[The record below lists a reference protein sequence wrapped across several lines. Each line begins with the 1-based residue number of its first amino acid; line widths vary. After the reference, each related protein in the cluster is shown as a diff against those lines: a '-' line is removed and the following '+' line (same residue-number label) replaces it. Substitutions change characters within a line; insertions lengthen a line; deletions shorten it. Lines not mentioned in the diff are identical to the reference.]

1 MAFQNLKASSF
12 GDLLDNPSGWTAKGG
27 QPGDARGIVPAHVK
41 GSTPDSAPS
50 STQEERTQAGTQPS
64 EPEDTPTGST
74 PEGTPE
80 ERTASAPVLS
90 QTPAGAHT
98 PPGTQAF
105 AAEESA
111 AGPMDSTPEATGPV
125 NSTPDTLTDSVESTP
140 GDKPPDALSEVPPVS
155 SPSEGVK
162 EAEPA
167 DVPKSPEDKPDGT
180 QGKAPE
186 TPPVTDS
193 PEDIQR
199 DSTEEAPGET
209 DGTPAKA
216 PEAARAI
223 PDRAAVRERL
233 LKQLEDR
240 PELADAFLKMFSLMP
255 EAPGAK
261 KAAPPVP
268 KPEAPAP
275 PDKADTVE
283 VKAPADPA
291 DPDPAG
297 SPAVPDKSGTP
308 PEGAAE
314 EAAPSP
320 EAPSLETTLET
331 PAPSLEAVPE
341 TADPVPE
348 TSAPADPD
356 EKPETLPAE
365 GTEIARTADAETP
378 AKDVQRFSDD
388 VSDSSKVITPTGDEK
403 AVTDES
409 TKALDLSPVI
419 DAAIRKSFRDIFA
432 SLPKDPAPA
441 DATPSLPDSDD
452 PLQIL
457 SAALEPA
464 EKARAAKAEATK
476 VDQLLTLEQL
486 TRSELIAMESVLK
499 ELRTLARRQEVHL
512 SLNRGAVKNG
522 LTEVRQNLSDFR
534 EFLSTKSEPVEDDD
548 EEAETPVEVS
558 LADLAE
564 RIDYLQTVLEQLPA
578 RSEKPAE
585 PLPDAKALQASYDE
599 TLERMEHIPDAL
611 DEGIQKV
618 LGNAQRQVDRYC
630 TKFLSVHKKKD
641 NPLLKA
647 LPFIAAFLGGFLGT
661 LVIGQALLH

>member
-1 MAFQNLKASSF
+1 M
-12 GDLLDNPSGWTAKGG
+12 
-27 QPGDARGIVPAHVK
+27 
-41 GSTPDSAPS
+41 
-50 STQEERTQAGTQPS
+50 
-64 EPEDTPTGST
+64 
-74 PEGTPE
+74 
-80 ERTASAPVLS
+80 
-90 QTPAGAHT
+90 
-98 PPGTQAF
+98 
-105 AAEESA
+105 
-111 AGPMDSTPEATGPV
+111 
-125 NSTPDTLTDSVESTP
+125 
-140 GDKPPDALSEVPPVS
+140 
-155 SPSEGVK
+155 
-162 EAEPA
+162 
-167 DVPKSPEDKPDGT
+167 
-180 QGKAPE
+180 
-186 TPPVTDS
+186 
-193 PEDIQR
+193 
-199 DSTEEAPGET
+199 
-209 DGTPAKA
+209 
-216 PEAARAI
+216 
-223 PDRAAVRERL
+223 
-233 LKQLEDR
+233 
-240 PELADAFLKMFSLMP
+240 
-255 EAPGAK
+255 
-261 KAAPPVP
+261 
-268 KPEAPAP
+268 
-275 PDKADTVE
+275 
-283 VKAPADPA
+283 
-291 DPDPAG
+291 
-297 SPAVPDKSGTP
+297 
-308 PEGAAE
+308 
-314 EAAPSP
+314 
-320 EAPSLETTLET
+320 
-331 PAPSLEAVPE
+331 
-341 TADPVPE
+341 
-348 TSAPADPD
+348 
-356 EKPETLPAE
+356 
-365 GTEIARTADAETP
+365 
-378 AKDVQRFSDD
+378 
-388 VSDSSKVITPTGDEK
+388 
-403 AVTDES
+403 
-409 TKALDLSPVI
+409 DLSPVI

-441 DATPSLPDSDD
+441 DATLSLPDSDD

>member
-1 MAFQNLKASSF
+1 MMAFQNLKASSF

-50 STQEERTQAGTQPS
+50 STQEERTQAGTQPPES
-64 EPEDTPTGST
+64 EDTPTGST
-74 PEGTPE
+74 QDGTPE

-90 QTPAGAHT
+90 HTPAGAHT
-98 PPGTQAF
+98 QPGTQAVV
-105 AAEESA
+105 AEESA

-125 NSTPDTLTDSVESTP
+125 DSTPDALTDPVESTR
-140 GDKPPDALSEVPPVS
+140 GDKPQDALSEVPPVS
-155 SPSEGVK
+155 SPSEGPK

-167 DVPKSPEDKPDGT
+167 DVPKSPEDKTDGT
-180 QGKAPE
+180 QTPNLE

-193 PEDIQR
+193 PDGGTP
-199 DSTEEAPGET
+199 DET

-356 EKPETLPAE
+356 EKPEALPAE

-403 AVTDES
+403 AVTDGS
-409 TKALDLSPVI
+409 TKTLDLSPVI

-441 DATPSLPDSDD
+441 DATLSLPDSDD

>member
-1 MAFQNLKASSF
+1 MMAFQNLKASSF

-216 PEAARAI
+216 PEASRAI
-223 PDRAAVRERL
+223 PDRSSAMERL
-233 LKQLEDR
+233 VQQLEDR
-240 PELADAFLKMFSLMP
+240 PELAETFLKMFSLMP

-261 KAAPPVP
+261 KTVPPVP

-283 VKAPADPA
+283 VK
-291 DPDPAG
+291 
-297 SPAVPDKSGTP
+297 TP

-320 EAPSLETTLET
+320 ETT
-331 PAPSLEAVPE
+331 
-341 TADPVPE
+341 PE
-348 TSAPADPD
+348 TSAPAVPD
-356 EKPETLPAE
+356 EKPEALPVE
-365 GTEIARTADAETP
+365 GTEIARPADAETP
-378 AKDVQRFSDD
+378 VKDVQRSSDD
-388 VSDSSKVITPTGDEK
+388 VSGSSKAITPVGDEK

-409 TKALDLSPVI
+409 TKTLDLSPVI

-432 SLPKDPAPA
+432 SLPKNPAPA
-441 DATPSLPDSDD
+441 DTTPSLPDSDD

-457 SAALEPA
+457 SAALEPV

>member
-50 STQEERTQAGTQPS
+50 NTQEERTQAGTQPS

-125 NSTPDTLTDSVESTP
+125 NSTPDALTDSVESTP
-140 GDKPPDALSEVPPVS
+140 GDKPQDALSEVPPVS

-216 PEAARAI
+216 PEASRAI
-223 PDRAAVRERL
+223 PDRSSAMERL
-233 LKQLEDR
+233 VQQLEDR
-240 PELADAFLKMFSLMP
+240 PELAETFLKMFSLMP

-261 KAAPPVP
+261 KTVPPVP

-283 VKAPADPA
+283 VK
-291 DPDPAG
+291 
-297 SPAVPDKSGTP
+297 TP
-308 PEGAAE
+308 SEGAAE

-320 EAPSLETTLET
+320 ETT
-331 PAPSLEAVPE
+331 
-341 TADPVPE
+341 PE

-356 EKPETLPAE
+356 EKPEALPVE
-365 GTEIARTADAETP
+365 GTEIARPADAETP
-378 AKDVQRFSDD
+378 VKDVQRSSDD
-388 VSDSSKVITPTGDEK
+388 VSGSSKVLRLLVMKK

-409 TKALDLSPVI
+409 TKTLDLSPVI

-432 SLPKDPAPA
+432 SLPKNPAPA
-441 DATPSLPDSDD
+441 DTTPSLPDSDD

-457 SAALEPA
+457 SAALEPV

-564 RIDYLQTVLEQLPA
+564 RIDYIRQALLAFKEDASRV
-578 RSEKPAE
+578 KPAE

-599 TLERMEHIPDAL
+599 TLERMEHIPNAL

-647 LPFIAAFLGGFLGT
+647 LPFIAAFLGGFLGA
-661 LVIGQALLH
+661 LVVGQALLH

>member
-50 STQEERTQAGTQPS
+50 STQEERTQAGTQPPES
-64 EPEDTPTGST
+64 EDTPTGST
-74 PEGTPE
+74 QDGTPE

-90 QTPAGAHT
+90 HTPAGAHT
-98 PPGTQAF
+98 QPGTQAVV
-105 AAEESA
+105 AEESA

-125 NSTPDTLTDSVESTP
+125 DSTPDALTDPVESTR
-140 GDKPPDALSEVPPVS
+140 GDKPQDALSEVPPVS
-155 SPSEGVK
+155 SPSEGPK

-167 DVPKSPEDKPDGT
+167 DVPKSPEDKTDGT
-180 QGKAPE
+180 QTPNLE

-193 PEDIQR
+193 PDGGTP
-199 DSTEEAPGET
+199 DET

-268 KPEAPAP
+268 KPEVPAP

-297 SPAVPDKSGTP
+297 SPAVP
-308 PEGAAE
+308 
-314 EAAPSP
+314 
-320 EAPSLETTLET
+320 
-331 PAPSLEAVPE
+331 
-341 TADPVPE
+341 E

-356 EKPETLPAE
+356 EKPEALPAE

-403 AVTDES
+403 AVTDGS
-409 TKALDLSPVI
+409 TKTLDLSPVI

-630 TKFLSVHKKKD
+630 AKFLSVHKKKD

-661 LVIGQALLH
+661 LVVGQALLH

>member
-1 MAFQNLKASSF
+1 MERNKLKESSL
-12 GDLLDNPSGWTAKGG
+12 GDLLDNPHGWTAKGG

-41 GSTPDSAPS
+41 GSIPDSAPS
-50 STQEERTQAGTQPS
+50 NTQEERTQAGTQPS

-90 QTPAGAHT
+90 QTPAGAYT
-98 PPGTQAF
+98 PPGTQGG

-125 NSTPDTLTDSVESTP
+125 NSTPDALTDPVESTP
-140 GDKPPDALSEVPPVS
+140 GDKPQDALSEVPPVS

-209 DGTPAKA
+209 DGTLAKA
-216 PEAARAI
+216 PEASRAI
-223 PDRAAVRERL
+223 PDRSSAMERL
-233 LKQLEDR
+233 VQQLEDR
-240 PELADAFLKMFSLMP
+240 PELAETFLKMFSLMP
-255 EAPGAK
+255 EAPGVK
-261 KAAPPVP
+261 KTVPPVP

-275 PDKADTVE
+275 PDKTDTVE
-283 VKAPADPA
+283 VKAPA
-291 DPDPAG
+291 
-297 SPAVPDKSGTP
+297 VPDKVKTSP
-308 PEGAAE
+308 E

-320 EAPSLETTLET
+320 ETT
-331 PAPSLEAVPE
+331 
-341 TADPVPE
+341 PE

-356 EKPETLPAE
+356 EKPEALPVE
-365 GTEIARTADAETP
+365 GTETAQPADAETP
-378 AKDVQRFSDD
+378 VKDVQRSSDD
-388 VSDSSKVITPTGDEK
+388 VSGSSQVITPVGDEK

-432 SLPKDPAPA
+432 SLPKNPAPA
-441 DATPSLPDSDD
+441 DTTPSLPDSDD

-457 SAALEPA
+457 SAALEPV

-564 RIDYLQTVLEQLPA
+564 RIDYIRQALLAFKEDASRV
-578 RSEKPAE
+578 KPAE

-641 NPLLKA
+641 HPLLKA
-647 LPFIAAFLGGFLGT
+647 LPFIAAFLGGFLGA
-661 LVIGQALLH
+661 LVVGQALLH

>member
-1 MAFQNLKASSF
+1 MMAFQNLKASSF

-50 STQEERTQAGTQPS
+50 NTQKELAQAGTQPS

-80 ERTASAPVLS
+80 G
-90 QTPAGAHT
+90 TP
-98 PPGTQAF
+98 
-105 AAEESA
+105 EESA

-125 NSTPDTLTDSVESTP
+125 NSTPDALTDPVESTP
-140 GDKPPDALSEVPPVS
+140 GDKPQDALSEVPPVS

-216 PEAARAI
+216 PEASRAI
-223 PDRAAVRERL
+223 PDRSSAMERL
-233 LKQLEDR
+233 VQQLEDR
-240 PELADAFLKMFSLMP
+240 PELAETFLKMFSLMP

-261 KAAPPVP
+261 KTVPPVP

-291 DPDPAG
+291 DSDPAG
-297 SPAVPDKSGTP
+297 SPAVPDKVKTP

-314 EAAPSP
+314 EAAPSL
-320 EAPSLETTLET
+320 EAPS
-331 PAPSLEAVPE
+331 PEATPE
-341 TADPVPE
+341 TADSVPE
-348 TSAPADPD
+348 TSGSEDPD
-356 EKPETLPAE
+356 AKPEALPVE
-365 GTEIARTADAETP
+365 STKIARPADAETP
-378 AKDVQRFSDD
+378 VKDVHRSSDD
-388 VSDSSKVITPTGDEK
+388 VSGSSKVITPVGDEK

-409 TKALDLSPVI
+409 TKTLDLSPVI

-432 SLPKDPAPA
+432 SLPKNPAPA
-441 DATPSLPDSDD
+441 DTTPSLPDSDD

-457 SAALEPA
+457 SAALEPV

-564 RIDYLQTVLEQLPA
+564 RIDYIRQALLAFKEDASRV
-578 RSEKPAE
+578 KPAE
-585 PLPDAKALQASYDE
+585 PLPDAKGLQASYDE
-599 TLERMEHIPDAL
+599 TLERMEHIPNAL

>member
-1 MAFQNLKASSF
+1 MMAFQNLKASSF

-50 STQEERTQAGTQPS
+50 NTQEERTQAGTQPS

-98 PPGTQAF
+98 PSGTQAF

-125 NSTPDTLTDSVESTP
+125 NSTPDALTDSVESTP
-140 GDKPPDALSEVPPVS
+140 GDKPQDALSEVPPVS

-199 DSTEEAPGET
+199 DSTEEA
-209 DGTPAKA
+209 
-216 PEAARAI
+216 
-223 PDRAAVRERL
+223 
-233 LKQLEDR
+233 
-240 PELADAFLKMFSLMP
+240 
-255 EAPGAK
+255 
-261 KAAPPVP
+261 
-268 KPEAPAP
+268 
-275 PDKADTVE
+275 
-283 VKAPADPA
+283 
-291 DPDPAG
+291 
-297 SPAVPDKSGTP
+297 
-308 PEGAAE
+308 
-314 EAAPSP
+314 APSP
-320 EAPSLETTLET
+320 ETT
-331 PAPSLEAVPE
+331 
-341 TADPVPE
+341 PE

-356 EKPETLPAE
+356 EKPEALPVE
-365 GTEIARTADAETP
+365 GTEIARPADAETP
-378 AKDVQRFSDD
+378 VKDVQRSSDD
-388 VSDSSKVITPTGDEK
+388 VSGSSKAITPVGDEK

-409 TKALDLSPVI
+409 TKTLDLSPVI

-432 SLPKDPAPA
+432 SLPKNPAPA
-441 DATPSLPDSDD
+441 DTTPSLPDSDN

-457 SAALEPA
+457 SAALEPV

-564 RIDYLQTVLEQLPA
+564 RIDYIRQALLAFKEDASRV
-578 RSEKPAE
+578 KPAE

-599 TLERMEHIPDAL
+599 TLERMEHIPNAL

-647 LPFIAAFLGGFLGT
+647 LPFIAAFLGGFLGA
-661 LVIGQALLH
+661 LVVGQALLH

>member
-1 MAFQNLKASSF
+1 MMAFQNLKASSF

-50 STQEERTQAGTQPS
+50 NTQEERIQAGTQPS

-125 NSTPDTLTDSVESTP
+125 NSTPDALTDPVESTP
-140 GDKPPDALSEVPPVS
+140 GDKPQDALSEVPPVS

-167 DVPKSPEDKPDGT
+167 DVLKSPEDKLDGT

-216 PEAARAI
+216 PEASRAI
-223 PDRAAVRERL
+223 PNRSSAMERL
-233 LKQLEDR
+233 VQQLEDR
-240 PELADAFLKMFSLMP
+240 PELAETFLKMFSLMP

-261 KAAPPVP
+261 KTVPPVP

-283 VKAPADPA
+283 VK
-291 DPDPAG
+291 
-297 SPAVPDKSGTP
+297 TP

-320 EAPSLETTLET
+320 ETT
-331 PAPSLEAVPE
+331 
-341 TADPVPE
+341 PE

-356 EKPETLPAE
+356 EKPEALPVK
-365 GTEIARTADAETP
+365 GTEIARPADAETP
-378 AKDVQRFSDD
+378 VKNVQRSSDD
-388 VSDSSKVITPTGDEK
+388 VSGSSKAITPVGDEK

-409 TKALDLSPVI
+409 TKTLDLSPVI

-432 SLPKDPAPA
+432 SLPKNPAPA
-441 DATPSLPDSDD
+441 DTTPSLPDSDD

-457 SAALEPA
+457 SAALEPV

-564 RIDYLQTVLEQLPA
+564 RIDYIRQALLAFKEDASRV
-578 RSEKPAE
+578 KPAE
-585 PLPDAKALQASYDE
+585 PLPDAKALRASYEE
-599 TLERMEHIPDAL
+599 TMERMEHIPDAL

-630 TKFLSVHKKKD
+630 TKFLSIHKKKD

-647 LPFIAAFLGGFLGT
+647 LPFIAAFLGGFLGA
-661 LVIGQALLH
+661 LIVGQALLH

>member
-1 MAFQNLKASSF
+1 MMAFQNLKASSF

-50 STQEERTQAGTQPS
+50 NTQEERTQAGTQPS

-111 AGPMDSTPEATGPV
+111 VGPMDSTPEATGPV
-125 NSTPDTLTDSVESTP
+125 NSTPDALTDQVESTP
-140 GDKPPDALSEVPPVS
+140 GDKPQDALSEVPPVS

-167 DVPKSPEDKPDGT
+167 DVLKSPEDKPDDT

-216 PEAARAI
+216 PEASRAI
-223 PDRAAVRERL
+223 PDRSSAMERL
-233 LKQLEDR
+233 VQQLEDR
-240 PELADAFLKMFSLMP
+240 PELAETFLKMFSLMP

-261 KAAPPVP
+261 KTVPPVP

-283 VKAPADPA
+283 VK
-291 DPDPAG
+291 
-297 SPAVPDKSGTP
+297 TP
-308 PEGAAE
+308 
-314 EAAPSP
+314 
-320 EAPSLETTLET
+320 
-331 PAPSLEAVPE
+331 
-341 TADPVPE
+341 PE

-356 EKPETLPAE
+356 EKPEALPVE
-365 GTEIARTADAETP
+365 GTEIARPADAETP
-378 AKDVQRFSDD
+378 AKDVQRSSDD
-388 VSDSSKVITPTGDEK
+388 VSGSSKVITPAGDEK

-409 TKALDLSPVI
+409 SKTLDLSPVI

-432 SLPKDPAPA
+432 SLPKNPAPA
-441 DATPSLPDSDD
+441 DTTPSLPDSDD

-457 SAALEPA
+457 SAALEPV

-564 RIDYLQTVLEQLPA
+564 RIDYIRQALLAFKEDTSRV
-578 RSEKPAE
+578 KPAE
-585 PLPDAKALQASYDE
+585 PLPDAKTLRASYEE
-599 TLERMEHIPDAL
+599 TMERMEHIPDAL

-630 TKFLSVHKKKD
+630 TKFLSVHKRKD

-647 LPFIAAFLGGFLGT
+647 LPFIAAFLGGFLGA
-661 LVIGQALLH
+661 LVVGQALLH

>member
-1 MAFQNLKASSF
+1 MMAFQNLKASSF

-50 STQEERTQAGTQPS
+50 NTQEERTQAGTQPS

-125 NSTPDTLTDSVESTP
+125 NSTPDALTDSVESTP
-140 GDKPPDALSEVPPVS
+140 GDKPQDALSEVPPVS

-216 PEAARAI
+216 PEASRAI
-223 PDRAAVRERL
+223 PDRSSAMERL
-233 LKQLEDR
+233 VQQLEDR
-240 PELADAFLKMFSLMP
+240 PELAETFLKMFSLMP

-261 KAAPPVP
+261 KTVPPVP

-283 VKAPADPA
+283 VK
-291 DPDPAG
+291 
-297 SPAVPDKSGTP
+297 TP

-320 EAPSLETTLET
+320 ETT
-331 PAPSLEAVPE
+331 
-341 TADPVPE
+341 PE

-356 EKPETLPAE
+356 EKPEALPVE
-365 GTEIARTADAETP
+365 GTEIARPADAETP
-378 AKDVQRFSDD
+378 VKDVQRSSDD
-388 VSDSSKVITPTGDEK
+388 VSGSSKAITPVGDEK

-409 TKALDLSPVI
+409 TKTLDLSPVI

-432 SLPKDPAPA
+432 SLPKNPAPA
-441 DATPSLPDSDD
+441 DTTPSLPDSDD

-457 SAALEPA
+457 SAALEPV

-564 RIDYLQTVLEQLPA
+564 RIDYIRQALLAFKEDASRV
-578 RSEKPAE
+578 KPAE
-585 PLPDAKALQASYDE
+585 PLPDTKALQASYDE
-599 TLERMEHIPDAL
+599 TLERMEHIPNAL

-618 LGNAQRQVDRYC
+618 LGNVQRQVDRYC

-647 LPFIAAFLGGFLGT
+647 LPFIAAFLGGFLGA
-661 LVIGQALLH
+661 LVVGQALLH

>member
-1 MAFQNLKASSF
+1 MMAFQNLKASSF

-50 STQEERTQAGTQPS
+50 NTQEKRIQAGTQPS
-64 EPEDTPTGST
+64 EPEDTPTGNT

-125 NSTPDTLTDSVESTP
+125 NSTPDALTDPVESTP
-140 GDKPPDALSEVPPVS
+140 GDKPQDALSEVPPVS

-167 DVPKSPEDKPDGT
+167 DVLKSPEDKPDGT

-216 PEAARAI
+216 PEASRAI
-223 PDRAAVRERL
+223 PDRSSAMERL
-233 LKQLEDR
+233 VQQLEDR
-240 PELADAFLKMFSLMP
+240 PELAETFLKMFSLMP

-261 KAAPPVP
+261 KTVPPVP

-283 VKAPADPA
+283 VK
-291 DPDPAG
+291 
-297 SPAVPDKSGTP
+297 TP
-308 PEGAAE
+308 
-314 EAAPSP
+314 
-320 EAPSLETTLET
+320 
-331 PAPSLEAVPE
+331 
-341 TADPVPE
+341 PE

-356 EKPETLPAE
+356 EKPEALPVE
-365 GTEIARTADAETP
+365 GTEIARPADAETP
-378 AKDVQRFSDD
+378 VKDVHRSSDD
-388 VSDSSKVITPTGDEK
+388 VSGSSKAITPIGDEK

-409 TKALDLSPVI
+409 TKTLDLSPVI

-432 SLPKDPAPA
+432 SLPKNPAPA
-441 DATPSLPDSDD
+441 NTTPSLPDSDD

-457 SAALEPA
+457 SAALEPV

-534 EFLSTKSEPVEDDD
+534 EFLSTKSEPVEDDN

-564 RIDYLQTVLEQLPA
+564 RIDYIRQALLAFKEDASRV
-578 RSEKPAE
+578 KPAE
-585 PLPDAKALQASYDE
+585 PLPDAKALRASYEE
-599 TLERMEHIPDAL
+599 TMERMEHIPDAL

-647 LPFIAAFLGGFLGT
+647 LPFIAAFLGGFLGA
-661 LVIGQALLH
+661 LIVGQALLH